1 MRFKLLDYLNFGQIT
16 SVYISCIL
24 FVSVLPLFC
33 DMISISNVASLHIC
47 PQGIV
52 ITYMQV
58 LHSQL
63 ECINIELVVL
73 LMHLIYH

>member
-16 SVYISCIL
+16 NVYVSCIL
-24 FVSVLPLFC
+24 FVSV
-33 DMISISNVASLHIC
+33 SNVASLHIC